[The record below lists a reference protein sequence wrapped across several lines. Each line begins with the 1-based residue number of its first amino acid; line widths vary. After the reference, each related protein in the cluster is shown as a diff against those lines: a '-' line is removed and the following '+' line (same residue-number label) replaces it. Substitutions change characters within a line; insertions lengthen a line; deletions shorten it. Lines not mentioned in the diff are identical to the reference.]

1 MLGAAAAMTM
11 LRVHSKDLHEHVA
24 SEAGECLESGLYTD
38 LAIRCRGGQTLHA
51 HRLVLAAVSP
61 YLRHLL
67 LETARLPGEPPFFSN
82 TTTASAGGGGLAYLD
97 LPDTGKEEAAA
108 LLEIIYTGSVEASL
122 EEMRNMLRLAHA
134 LYITVPVSEQ
144 LTALLGLEP
153 PPPLGLKQEVSTA
166 AAAAAAMFSEYIAEN
181 SLYNVTCCRRGFFN
195 VLQRV
200 LPERTVFLLH
210 KGIVYLERVY

>member
-1 MLGAAAAMTM
+1 MLGCMSGTM

-67 LETARLPGEPPFFSN
+67 LDAC
-82 TTTASAGGGGLAYLD
+82 GGGTADRSGEAPVSASVGLE
-97 LPDTGKEEAAA
+97 LPDTGKEEMAA

-122 EEMRNMLRLAHA
+122 EEMRNMLSLAHA
-134 LYITVPVSEQ
+134 LYITVPVSDQ
-144 LTALLGLEP
+144 LTSLLGLEP
-153 PPPLGLKQEVSTA
+153 PPPLPLGLMNLKQEVTA
-166 AAAAAAMFSEYIAEN
+166 AAAMLS
-181 SLYNVTCCRRGFFN
+181 
-195 VLQRV
+195 
-200 LPERTVFLLH
+200 
-210 KGIVYLERVY
+210 K